1 MPLLDNPFGMTPQQK
16 PNDVYRMLVF
26 GFVMVALFMAFDT
39 YVQRPQLEAL
49 KAQQAA
55 SLTPP
60 VPSAPVALPQ
70 SRTAVLSAA
79 DADGRVALT
88 NPELTAS
95 ISLTGARLDDL
106 VLKKYYE
113 TVEKT
118 ENVALLSPSAA
129 ENPQLVQ
136 FGWLGQDESI
146 AVPNDETRWAVE
158 HKTAQSVSL
167 KWVSPQNVTFE
178 QTITL
183 DDQALFTV
191 EKRVTNNSGKSITVY
206 PYGRVAREG
215 LPPKM
220 QNAAI
225 LHEGPIA
232 YVNGKLHEEKFKQLD
247 KDRTLSFDNGNG
259 WIGITE
265 KYWLAAILNPE
276 SSQNADFR
284 MIASKGSFERPLY
297 QVDTRGVA
305 ETIAPGQTATQTNY
319 AFVGPKKVSLLD
331 AYSKQLNMP
340 HFDLAVDFGKFYFL
354 TRPFFGLLHFLGTTT
369 GSFAIG
375 LLLTSLVI
383 RAFTFPLANTTYR
396 SFAKLRKL
404 APQMTE
410 LKEKYGADRQRMQQE
425 LFKFYQKEKVNPAA
439 GCFPILLQIPIF
451 FALYKVLF
459 VTIEMRHAP
468 FVGWIHD
475 MSAPDPTS
483 LFNLFGLIPWNPPAA
498 LMIGAWPCIYCLT
511 MLILQRLQPPPADK
525 SQRTMM
531 AVMPFLFTYMLA
543 HFPAGLV
550 IYWSWSNLLSVLQ
563 QTIIMKSMGVD
574 VYLFHSD
581 KHKKSDVEILDP
593 KDDVLVQMVEST
605 EVPNEEPKA
614 LTPPKRNKKK

>member
-1 MPLLDNPFGMTPQQK
+1 MPLLDNPFGMTPQQQ
-16 PNDVYRMLVF
+16 PNDIYRVMVF
-26 GFVMVALFMAFDT
+26 GFVMVALFLAFDT
-39 YVQRPQLEAL
+39 YVQKPQLEAL
-49 KAQQAA
+49 KAQQAV
-55 SLTPP
+55 SLTPGVPVAPIP
-60 VPSAPVALPQ
+60 VPEA
-70 SRTAVLSAA
+70 REAVLSAESA
-79 DADGRVALT
+79 DRVGLENA
-88 NPELTAS
+88 EMKAS
-95 ISLTGARLDDL
+95 INLTGARLDDL
-106 VLKKYYE
+106 ILKNYYE
-113 TVEKT
+113 TVEK
-118 ENVALLSPSAA
+118 EKNVAILSPSAA
-129 ENPQLVQ
+129 QNPQLVQ
-136 FGWLGQDESI
+136 FGWLGQDDSVQ
-146 AVPNDETRWAVE
+146 VPTGDTKWTVD
-158 HKTAQSVSL
+158 HKSAQSVTL
-167 KWVSPQNVTFE
+167 KWVSPANVTFE

-183 DDQALFTV
+183 DDQSLFTV
-191 EKRVTNNSGKSITVY
+191 EKRVTNNSAKAITVY

-215 LPPKM
+215 LPPAM

-232 YVNGKLHEEKFKQLD
+232 YVNGKLHEEKFKSLD
-247 KDRTLSFDNGNG
+247 KARTFAYDNGTG

-276 SSQNADFR
+276 SSGTSDFR
-284 MIASKGSFERPLY
+284 MITSKGSFDRPLY
-297 QVDTRGVA
+297 QTDTRGAA
-305 ETIAPGQTATQTNY
+305 ETVQPGQTATQTNF
-319 AFVGPKKVSLLD
+319 AFVGPKKVKLLD
-331 AYSKQLNMP
+331 AYSKQLNLP

-354 TRPFFGLLHFLGTTT
+354 TRPFFGLLHFLGTLT

-383 RAFTFPLANTTYR
+383 RSFTFPLANTTYR

-404 APQMTE
+404 TPQMNE

-439 GCFPILLQIPIF
+439 GCLPILLQIPIF

-498 LMIGAWPCIYCLT
+498 LMIGVWPCIYCLT
-511 MLILQRLQPPPADK
+511 MLALQRLQPPPAEK

-531 AVMPFLFTYMLA
+531 MAMPFLFTYMLA

-550 IYWSWSNLLSVLQ
+550 IYWSWSNLLSLLQ
-563 QTIIMKSMGVD
+563 QTIIMKSMGVN
-574 VYLFHSD
+574 VYLFHSP
-581 KHKKSDVEILDP
+581 KHKPADVEILDP
-593 KDDVLVQMVEST
+593 KDDPLVQMVEST
-605 EVPNEEPKA
+605 EVPNEEPKT